1 MSRTKPFRTW
11 SLTIAETFDA
21 WRVVPR
27 LILVAY
33 GWMVWEV
40 TRWYMSIPS
49 ANQTQC
55 QADVLEALIA
65 SGTTLEQ
72 ARATACSIIQTVGG
86 PTSEQTMFVSI
97 VAGLSSVVIGLY
109 LNSGKSSKWQGGVVD
124 SIAVAPPQPMVPA
137 GYRLVPDNEGP
148 GQQWSPPGRPGR
160 WPQRHRPD
168 MMAGDDA
175 GMEEEPLTEEDPL
188 TPTAPVSPEIT
199 DRG

>member
-1 MSRTKPFRTW
+1 MSLKTFRTW
-11 SLTIAETFDA
+11 SLALAETFDA

-27 LILVAY
+27 AILVAY

-49 ANQTQC
+49 ANQTSC
-55 QADVLEALIA
+55 QADVLQALIQ

-72 ARATACSIIQTVGG
+72 ARSTACSIIQTVGG

-97 VAGLSSVVIGLY
+97 TAGLSSVVIGLY

-124 SIAVAPPQPMVPA
+124 AIAVPAPAPMVPQ
-137 GYRLVPDNEGP
+137 GYRLVPDTQDP
-148 GQQWSPPGRPGR
+148 GQPYMPPRGR
-160 WPQRHRPD
+160 WRQRPHQE

-175 GMEEEPLTEEDPL
+175 AGTEEEPMTDEEDPL
-188 TPTAPVSPEIT
+188 QPAAPVDPEIT